1 MLQYHS
7 RRVKK
12 LNETVEYDFKL
23 KLPLKYIDLFI
34 NQTGHLDFV
43 NWQYGSQHDGGN
55 DWTKSWWI

>member
-23 KLPLKYIDLFI
+23 KIPLKYIVLFI
-34 NQTGHLDFV
+34 NQTGYLDFV
-43 NWQYGSQHDGGN
+43 N
-55 DWTKSWWI
+55 

>member
-23 KLPLKYIDLFI
+23 KIPLKYIDLFI

-43 NWQYGSQHDGGN
+43 N
-55 DWTKSWWI
+55 